1 MNPAPRHYFYAIMKK
16 NRLSQHCGGIEA
28 GGTKF
33 VCAVG
38 SGPQDLRNEVRFPTT
53 TPEETL
59 DRAVAYFREQRRG
72 QPLTAIGI
80 GSFGP
85 VDARR
90 GSPTFGYITTTP
102 KPGWANTD
110 FAGRL
115 ERALGLPVYFDT
127 DTNAAALGEHTWGA
141 ARNLH
146 DFLYLTVG
154 TGIGG
159 GAMTNGLLLH
169 GFNHIEA
176 GHIRVPHDRERDP
189 FPGNCPFHGDCLEGL
204 ASGPALEERWNRRA
218 ETLPPE
224 HPAWE
229 LEAEYLAHAAV
240 NFLLTL
246 APQRIIMGGGVM
258 EQRQLFPLIR
268 QKVSRLLNN
277 YLQLPEIAAHLD
289 QYIVPPEL
297 GNRAGILGAIALAQ
311 KGGNGGER

>member
-1 MNPAPRHYFYAIMKK
+1 MKK
-16 NRLSQHCGGIEA
+16 KPLSPRCGGIEA
-28 GGTKF
+28 GGSKF

-38 SGPQDLRNEVRFPTT
+38 SGPQDLRNEVRFPTAA
-53 TPEETL
+53 PEETL
-59 DRAVAYFREQRRG
+59 DRAVAYFREQHRER
-72 QPLTAIGI
+72 PLTAIGV

-127 DTNAAALGEHTWGA
+127 DVNAAAFGEHTWGA

-154 TGIGG
+154 TGVGG
-159 GAMTNGLLLH
+159 GAMANGRLLH

-176 GHIRVPHDRERDP
+176 GHIRVPHDRDRDP

-204 ASGPALEERWNRRA
+204 ASGPALEQRWGCRA

-246 APQRIIMGGGVM
+246 APQRIILGGGVM

-277 YLQLPEIAAHLD
+277 YIPLPEIAAHLD